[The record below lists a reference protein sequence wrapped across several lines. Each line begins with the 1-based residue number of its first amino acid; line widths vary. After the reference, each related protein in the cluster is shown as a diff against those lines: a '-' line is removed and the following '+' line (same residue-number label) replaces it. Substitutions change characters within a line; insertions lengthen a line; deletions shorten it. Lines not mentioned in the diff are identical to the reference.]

1 LKEKTL
7 YAPAIGE
14 LLIFTKCTVGYIEGE
29 EALCPNNSRVAYFS
43 KRTVG
48 YIEGEEALCPS
59 NRRVAYFYKV
69 YCRIY

>member
-1 LKEKTL
+1 LKEKRL

-14 LLIFTKCTVGYIEGE
+14 LHIFTKYTVGYIEGE
-29 EALCPNNSRVAYFS
+29 EALY
-43 KRTVG
+43 
-48 YIEGEEALCPS
+48 PS

>member
-1 LKEKTL
+1 LKEKRL
-7 YAPAIGE
+7 YAPTIGE
-14 LLIFTKCTVGYIEGE
+14 LLIFTKC
-29 EALCPNNSRVAYFS
+29 
-43 KRTVG
+43 TVG

>member
-1 LKEKTL
+1 LKEKGL
-7 YAPAIGE
+7 YAQAIGE
-14 LLIFTKCTVGYIEGE
+14 LLIVIKY
-29 EALCPNNSRVAYFS
+29 
-43 KRTVG
+43 TVG

>member
-1 LKEKTL
+1 LKEKRL

-14 LLIFTKCTVGYIEGE
+14 LHNFTKC
-29 EALCPNNSRVAYFS
+29 
-43 KRTVG
+43 TVG

-59 NRRVAYFYKV
+59 NRRVAYSYKV